1 MSFDNSRTTFNP
13 FKSYSSVVLPQGRV
27 QLDADWNEF
36 LAEIARRIQAGT
48 LDTMGRAVYP
58 VTTPNAF
65 YISGSSTPY
74 VVNIGQG
81 RIYIDGILAE
91 NHGPTPGLWD
101 PALAELSGAPQPAPA
116 SITGSPNIPFTSQPY
131 FPGATAPGA
140 GTYLFYL
147 DVWTR
152 EITWLEDPSI
162 IDPAVGIDTSGR
174 LQTVWQVR
182 WMPAGSANLASPG
195 ADVTCGTPD
204 TGINWPTASAGLL
217 TNGVVPNTTTCNC
230 CLTPGTGYTGLENQ
244 FYRVQIH
251 QGGPV
256 GKATFKWSRENASVA
271 TGVTNI
277 ATKANAGGTQVTVLT
292 VFSLGRDQVLNFN
305 NGDWIELLDNN
316 MELNGQPDPAY
327 PDGSPYTY
335 GAPGILCQI
344 GSVDPTTNSI
354 YLTTQLSSPPVAS
367 ASLYTRIRR
376 WDQSGIVNSTNNSGT
391 LTPQPSLSLGSGDIL
406 VPAAGTVL
414 VLENGLTVSF
424 SSTAGGD
431 FLSGDFWCFSA
442 RTNGSFDQVTSAP
455 PLGTH
460 HHYTKLSTVTFDGV
474 GKATNTPDCRT
485 PWPTASEGGCCGCTA
500 TVGDNKNSYGAYT
513 SIQQAI
519 DNLPSTGGT
528 VCILPGQYYESIVID
543 GLTQVTLEGSGPQ
556 TTLYAYSAD
565 PGGASDQSGSPATI
579 TANSGLNAI
588 ITIANSQH
596 IKLTGFTVEAPDG
609 MTCILIDQITAAAQ
623 ASFAASVGKDQVKK
637 KTAAKKAPV
646 APAEQSNFVEEYKNI
661 EAHKYIP
668 KYPIG
673 VGNGSGFNTP
683 QLLSSGSDITLTN
696 LVLAAST
703 APAIAAVQASLVNI
717 TENRILMQD
726 VASLWPAIYVSGSE
740 ISVEQNWIG
749 LQDTSDA
756 ANLATAQL
764 LSDLPANF
772 PVSTWAPLA
781 NSGIQ
786 IGGYSTGV
794 NITDNDIEGGAF
806 NAITLG
812 AILSMNASGPVAK
825 LYGLFP
831 LSPVT
836 EAGTTLVLPVMD
848 DSGNTLGANSNTL
861 AADGPLQYI
870 RIERN
875 RIANFGLCAIGPV
888 GYFSSTD
895 TPEIISVANL
905 AILGNTISGSLQA
918 ALLPFP
924 QSLTG
929 LGYGAICL
937 PDLQFVVVRDNTITD
952 FGSQPGAQVCGIFIL
967 NGEQVEISRNQILE
981 TRDWAAIGLAPAA
994 ISGLQAGIGI
1004 PMVSPPALSQGTAAD
1019 WTGSNS
1025 QGVATPGAPPLYQ
1038 PGLTALRID
1047 QNVVRLPLGC
1057 ALDVLG
1063 YGPFSI
1069 TGNQF
1074 ASGGTVP
1081 AAPALVL
1088 TVAVVNLGA
1097 AIEIDT
1103 PTSFTGLWGTASNPT
1118 PPTIQVVDNA
1128 LANSTSGTVL
1138 FANNLCQLETRASGA
1153 AGLASVVIFTMDNL
1167 NFTNNLTWIDGVG
1180 VVPLPGTQSSVSAL
1194 MDVFLMG
1201 GTINVSNNRFQ
1212 EVLNSVLFSGMTA
1225 AVANVTTGN
1234 ISTFCLFSQPNT
1246 PPWGAYANNISFE
1259 AALTQ
1264 YRDVGS
1270 ACDELSATLLGGFG
1284 VSPSYQAAEAAAA
1297 QAAAPSQGHIKHP
1310 YTYLEANI
1318 STNPVEKLNTGISQ
1332 IDSTS
1337 ATRIQQLSLTHQARL
1352 TQYKRIA
1359 SIVTA
1364 QSGETSK
1371 QAVAANAAVSASQSH
1386 IARIDMVKQQI
1397 TVPAPAVTATGWALY
1412 GVVYN
1417 SSNLPVSAYS
1427 LYFVDPTNTYQNSYG
1442 IAYTAADGSFHIVYA
1457 GPPAGQTAP
1466 ATQLFVQVCDA
1477 AGNPIYTSPTAFS
1490 PTTGAATYQVITLP
1504 AGEKPIGVLP
1514 LVFRNIAIPSLQK
1527 EINPNAHITFDNLEN
1542 ERIKDDQA

>member
-1 MSFDNSRTTFNP
+1 VSFDNSRTTFNP

-58 VTTPNAF
+58 ITTPNAF

-91 NHGPTPGLWD
+91 NHGPAPGLWD

-116 SITGSPNIPFTSQPY
+116 SITGAPNIPFTSQPY
-131 FPGATAPGA
+131 FPGATAPAA
-140 GTYLFYL
+140 GTFLFYL

-152 EITWLEDPSI
+152 EVTWLEDPSI
-162 IDPAVGIDTSGR
+162 VDPAVGIDTSGR

-195 ADVTCGTPD
+195 TDVTCGTPD
-204 TGINWPTASAGLL
+204 SAINWPAASAGLL
-217 TNGVVPNTTTCNC
+217 TNGVVPNTTTGNC

-256 GKATFKWSRENASVA
+256 GTATFKWSRENASVA

-305 NGDWIELLDNN
+305 NGDWIELLDDD

-327 PDGSPYTY
+327 PSGTPYIY
-335 GAPGILCQI
+335 GTPGILCQI

-367 ASLYTRIRR
+367 ASLHTRIRR
-376 WDQSGIVNSTNNSGT
+376 WDQSGIVNSTDGSGN
-391 LTPQPSLSLGSGDIL
+391 LTPQPALSLSTGDIE

-424 SSTAGGD
+424 STAAGGS

-442 RTNGSFDQVTSAP
+442 RTDGSYDPLASAP

-460 HHYTKLSTVTFDGV
+460 HHYTKLSVVTFDGS
-474 GKATNTPDCRT
+474 GKATNTPDCRL
-485 PWPTASEGGCCGCTA
+485 PWPTSTEGDCGCCTA
-500 TVGDNKNSYGAYT
+500 TVGDKKNSFGAYT

-519 DNLPSTGGT
+519 DNLPANGGT

-565 PGGASDQSGSPATI
+565 PGGTSDQSGSPAAI
-579 TANSGLNAI
+579 TTNSGLNAI
-588 ITIANSQH
+588 ITVANSQH

-609 MTCILIDQITAAAQ
+609 MACILIDQISAASQ
-623 ASFAASVGKDQVKK
+623 ANFAASVIKDQVKK
-637 KTAAKKAPV
+637 KTAAKKV
-646 APAEQSNFVEEYKNI
+646 ATPAVQFEQANLGADYKNI
-661 EAHKYIP
+661 GGYRYIP

-673 VGNGSGFNTP
+673 VGNGSGFNNP
-683 QLLSSGSDITLTN
+683 QLLSSGSDITLAN

-703 APAIAAVQASLVNI
+703 APAIAAVQVSQLNI
-717 TENRILMQD
+717 AENRILMKD

-740 ISVEQNWIG
+740 INLSQNWIG
-749 LQDTSDA
+749 LQDNSDA
-756 ANLATAQL
+756 ATFATAQL
-764 LSDLPANF
+764 LSDLAANF
-772 PVSTWAPLA
+772 TVSTTPALA

-794 NITDNDIEGGAF
+794 YITDNDIENGAF

-812 AILSMNASGPVAK
+812 AFLRLSGATPIAGLN
-825 LYGLFP
+825 GLF
-831 LSPVT
+831 LASPVT
-836 EAGTTLVLPVMD
+836 EVGTTLVLPAGD
-848 DSGNTLGANSNTL
+848 PNANPL
-861 AADGPLQYI
+861 AADGPLQNI

-888 GYFSSTD
+888 GYFSSTA

-905 AILGNTISGSLQA
+905 AILGNTISGALQA

-924 QSLTG
+924 TSLTG

-937 PDLQFVVVRDNTITD
+937 PDLQFVVVQDNIITD

-967 NGEQVEISRNQILE
+967 NGEQVDISRNQILE
-981 TRDWAAIGLAPAA
+981 TRDWATIGTAPPA

-1004 PMVSPPALSQGTAAD
+1004 PMVSPPALSQGSAAD
-1019 WTGSNS
+1019 WTGSSS
-1025 QGVATPGAPPLYQ
+1025 QGVATPGTPPLYQ
-1038 PGLTALRID
+1038 PGLPALAING
-1047 QNVVRLPLGC
+1047 NVVRLPLGG

-1081 AAPALVL
+1081 ASPALLL

-1103 PTSFTGLWGTASNPT
+1103 PTSFTGLWGTASSPT
-1118 PPTIQVVDNA
+1118 PPTMQVVDNS
-1128 LANSTSGTVL
+1128 LANSTTGTVL

-1153 AGLASVVIFTMDNL
+1153 SGLASVAIVTLDNL
-1167 NFTNNLTWIDGVG
+1167 IFTNNLTWIDGAGTVS
-1180 VVPLPGTQSSVSAL
+1180 LPGTQITLSAL

-1264 YRDVGS
+1264 YRDIGS
-1270 ACDELSATLLGGFG
+1270 ACDELSSTLLGGFG
-1284 VSPSYQAAEAAAA
+1284 LSPSYKAAEAAAA
-1297 QAAAPSQGHIKHP
+1297 APAQGILNDAYFNKGAAIA
-1310 YTYLEANI
+1310 A
-1318 STNPVEKLNTGISQ
+1318 NPVEKLNSGIGQ

-1337 ATRIQQLSLTHQARL
+1337 ASRIQQLSLTHQARL
-1352 TQYKRIA
+1352 AQYTRIA

-1364 QSGETSK
+1364 QSGATSK
-1371 QAVAANAAVSASQSH
+1371 QAVAANAAVTASQAH
-1386 IARIDMVKQQI
+1386 IARIAMVKQQI
-1397 TVPAPAVTATGWALY
+1397 SIQAPAVSSTGWALY

-1417 SSNLPVSAYS
+1417 SSKAPVSAYS
-1427 LYFVDPTNTYQNSYG
+1427 LYFVDSTNTYQNTYG
-1442 IAYTAADGSFHIVYA
+1442 IAYTAADGSFQIVYA
-1457 GPPAGQTAP
+1457 GPPAGQSAP
-1466 ATQLFVQVCDA
+1466 AATLFVQVCNA
-1477 AGNPIYTSPTAFS
+1477 AGNPVYTSPTAFT
-1490 PTTGAATYQVITLP
+1490 PTIGAASYQVITLP

-1514 LVFRNIAIPSLQK
+1514 LVFRNIAIPSLNNEVIHDQNISG
-1527 EINPNAHITFDNLEN
+1527 INAE
-1542 ERIKDDQA
+1542 DQTNKG